1 MKNIVWGG
9 IIYFVEFFIV
19 LFLVVFIWSGA
30 ELYFEG
36 ASHLGKVDCYAAA
49 LIAYGLNH
57 RLVLAETKYLKAIN
71 SNKRNGQS

>member
-36 ASHLGKVDCYAAA
+36 VSHLGKVDCY
-49 LIAYGLNH
+49 IACLVAYFLNH
-57 RLVLAETKYLKAIN
+57 SLVKLETQYLRAVTA
-71 SNKRNGQS
+71 NKKNNRN